1 MQAPAA
7 PPFTR
12 CLSDTLSLEI
22 RINGVDPSSEKPII
36 DPDGT
41 FSLNLSAALNTA
53 KIFESCGQN
62 PSAQLDFVLELRSD
76 NLKLRHVLQTE
87 RIHFESDGL
96 LAYEGQLP
104 GQVYH
109 AGVEIRACI
118 CVTLPAPVNDFA
130 CNTAGG
136 IVWESRI
143 PLSRRS
149 NAPALPIEFIDAS
162 SSSNQT
168 WMIEFIGTRN
178 DDLGRSAT
186 GAIRVYITNSTP
198 LADSLRSNPIELA
211 FKLASRLIAIEVSI
225 EAVLYVISNDELL
238 ESIEDCWDTK
248 PTWLKEEGSIGYFL
262 AARCLKA
269 AGAQSL
275 ESLRDQFKEE
285 PNLVRQNLRGVFVQ
299 W

>member
-1 MQAPAA
+1 MQAPPA

-12 CLSDTLSLEI
+12 CSTDAVSSEI
-22 RINGVDPSSEKPII
+22 RINGLDSSIEKPIV
-36 DPDGT
+36 DPDEA
-41 FSLNLSAALNTA
+41 FSLNLSATLNTE
-53 KIFESCGQN
+53 KIFETCAQN

-76 NLKLRHVLQTE
+76 NLKLRYVLHTE

-96 LAYEGQLP
+96 LSYEGQLP
-104 GQVYH
+104 GQIYH
-109 AGVEIRACI
+109 AGAEIRACI
-118 CVTLPAPVNDFA
+118 CVTLPSPMNDFS

-149 NAPALPIEFIDAS
+149 NAPALPIEFVDSS

-168 WMIEFIGTRN
+168 WMIEFNGTKS
-178 DDLGRSAT
+178 DDLAKSAT
-186 GAIRVYITNSTP
+186 GAIRVFITNSTP
-198 LADSLRSNPIELA
+198 LADSLRSNSTESA

-225 EAVLYVISNDELL
+225 EAVLYVISDDELL
-238 ESIEDCWDTK
+238 ESIEDCWETQ
-248 PTWLKEEGSIGYFL
+248 PNWLKEEGSIGYFL

-275 ESLRDQFKEE
+275 ESLRDQFKEN
-285 PNLVRQNLRGVFVQ
+285 PNLVRQNLRGVFIQ